1 LIGDREND
9 NTFQNLS
16 YNFYNFRTDFDTS
29 VTRHTRSDQD
39 DLIVAL
45 LIRLRRMSLF
55 KKEDIRDY
63 HLVTLSCAADELPE
77 RMLQFLVE
85 WDPTSLVQTNILG
98 WLPLHYAA
106 RTQSIQEFQI
116 AFGYGIRYYPFKKGI
131 TLLFQKNNEDNTP
144 FQFACQK
151 YGRDEVM
158 NAVDATLARYSQETP
173 LNSVEALMVAAADE
187 NIHLDCS
194 YFLLRREPDVL
205 VRLLPLGPDDNNS
218 NGGGVGNNDDGNDS
232 NSVSDG
238 KKNDGDNADDEN
250 DNDEGGDED
259 EDVGNYDGK
268 DVDND
273 DGGDEGGIGDSTNN
287 GTGTRKRKRR
297 VRSID

>member
-205 VRLLPLGPDDNNS
+205 VRLLSGPHSNN
-218 NGGGVGNNDDGNDS
+218 NNNND
-232 NSVSDG
+232 
-238 KKNDGDNADDEN
+238 
-250 DNDEGGDED
+250 
-259 EDVGNYDGK
+259 
-268 DVDND
+268 
-273 DGGDEGGIGDSTNN
+273 I
-287 GTGTRKRKRR
+287 
-297 VRSID
+297 